1 MVLEF
6 ALLPYGNTY
15 FTLRLLEICLGLKG
29 LIRQELTEKVHILKQ
44 QTEKQI
50 FMIKCPCNYQM
61 SCNHMAGLTED
72 LILSWHPLQAEIQY
86 FFMNQPFQ
94 HLGILL
100 YPHCIDCL
108 DPSICGSSN

>member
-1 MVLEF
+1 MFQMAELIN
-6 ALLPYGNTY
+6 LPLPLT
-15 FTLRLLEICLGLKG
+15 TQQILQRRLLL
-29 LIRQELTEKVHILKQ
+29 RQELTEKVNILKQ
-44 QTEKQI
+44 QTEKKI

-61 SCNHMAGLTED
+61 CNHMAGLTED
-72 LILSWHPLQAEIQY
+72 LILNWHPLQAEMQY

-108 DPSICGSSN
+108 DLSICGSSN